1 MSANRPSLQLV
12 SARPQSTDHMQELRR
27 HVGAAGLLIEV
38 LTQELVKAKA
48 ALAALEEVAA

>member
-1 MSANRPSLQLV
+1 MSANRPILQLV

-27 HVGAAGLLIEV
+27 HLGAAGLLIEV